1 MNAKNDDKRRID
13 APLRRV
19 ADFLEYLLLLVIVVE
34 CNSMFTFATQTVGR
48 VDMAKLLGWAAAPL
62 LAALALIHAFRQ
74 RRALGELAPNLALL
88 ALLMGAAA
96 LFYLKN
102 VRFQEPA
109 NQKDFILRFVLCLP
123 LLIALF
129 KLKQRE
135 GRGLEL
141 LFKYSDI
148 VCAIAALSLLV
159 FLASEIGLSAVPA
172 DAIYTPWNDRNVT
185 MAQTNLLE
193 VCQFIPGSAWQMFG
207 IELLKNRGPFTEPLM
222 FALPL
227 LMALYTELFLRDAGD
242 RWRVFR
248 WALLTAAL
256 VTVNATIALMLLAA
270 AWGLKGVQVFLRGH
284 GRGRGWIAA
293 LVVIAAV
300 AVCAVFVLEKGRM
313 SYDETSATPSSMA
326 MHVEDYVVC
335 LRAFAQRPVFG
346 GGYQNNGYI
355 YDFLRPWRQ
364 ANNPS
369 FSNSA
374 GVVLAHGGLVL
385 GVLCALPLLLGL
397 LYLFSG
403 RDRRAA
409 LWAVGPLG
417 AYVGIIFKY
426 QLLLIFLMAF
436 GYSLLD
442 VRRARGGGFPLRLA
456 LVDTRAQQE
465 PAGRRASKPWAAIM
479 AILAANALLIAFG
492 TPVFQAIHAFL
503 RGHQFSMGQS
513 PLRAFCL
520 AAALLLNAVCLR
532 QLLRRELSWT
542 RMALLAAWDGLY
554 LLLYPLLFSGVNTL
568 MGLFGVWGEL
578 RECAVLLLVYLMPAA
593 ALLLA
598 RPERWTRAGWIV
610 RAAALAACIA
620 LACVGGLWKLNR
632 SAVRVEP
639 LASDLKAVAES
650 ASGRVYVND
659 LPMLYARQVPGV
671 DLPATKDSGF
681 DVLERA
687 SVLFP
692 EGGEN
697 PELLEAGFSLAPLT
711 DGALLY
717 TNDPAVLSALG
728 ERGTAFHRCYPFGTE
743 VDLAQLAEVNGLE
756 LTGDGGLVV
765 NGPLKS
771 LEMGPYVTLREGQYR
786 VEYALKAEP
795 EALARLAKDA
805 PVVSVEG
812 VCDRA
817 RRTLY
822 EQMVYPGDFD
832 AKGRATIRAPFSLPD
847 ITDGLEY
854 RLLGQADVPV
864 EARAITL
871 YSAPDHIVAR
881 AFNGHRDCV
890 EEAYFTLDGRPCAP
904 ADGAAIIERDFD
916 RVDRVTAVR
925 FYDADHAP
933 ILTPGG
939 YHEYRYTYNAKG
951 SLVGVAYYGTDGES
965 VAIDGGYARFNY
977 TYDAYGALASV
988 DFYGADG
995 EWLRSEDLS
1004 PAVAN

>member
-1 MNAKNDDKRRID
+1 MNVINNDKLRID
-13 APLRRV
+13 APLGRV
-19 ADFLEYLLLLVIVVE
+19 AGFLEYLLGLVIVVE

-62 LAALALIHAFRQ
+62 LAVLVLIHAFRQ
-74 RRALGELAPNLALL
+74 HRALGEIAPNLALL

-96 LFYLKN
+96 LFYVGN

-109 NQKDFILRFVLCLP
+109 NRKDFLLKFALCLP
-123 LLIALF
+123 LLVALF

-135 GRGLEL
+135 GKGLEL
-141 LFKYSDI
+141 LLKYSDI
-148 VCAIAALSLLV
+148 VCVIAALSLLV
-159 FLASEIGLSAVPA
+159 YLASEIGLSAVPA

-185 MAQTNLLE
+185 MAQANLLE

-242 RWRVFR
+242 RWRGFR
-248 WALLTAAL
+248 WALLTATL

-270 AWGLKGVQVFLRGH
+270 AWGLKGVQVFLRGNA
-284 GRGRGWIAA
+284 RGRRWIVA
-293 LVVIAAV
+293 LVVIAAA

-335 LRAFAQRPVFG
+335 LRAFAQKPIFG

-374 GVVLAHGGLVL
+374 GVVLAHGGVVL
-385 GVLCALPLLLGL
+385 GVLCTLPLLLGL
-397 LYLFSG
+397 LYLLSD
-403 RDRRAA
+403 RDRRVA
-409 LWAVGPLG
+409 LWTLGPLG

-436 GYSLLD
+436 GYSLID

-456 LVDTRAQQE
+456 LVDTRARQE
-465 PAGRRASKPWAAIM
+465 PAARRGARPWAAM
-479 AILAANALLIAFG
+479 FAILAVNALLIAFG

-520 AAALLLNAVCLR
+520 AAALLLNGVCLR
-532 QLLRRELSWT
+532 RLIRRELSWT
-542 RMALLAAWDGLY
+542 RMALLAAWDGIY
-554 LLLYPLLFSGVNTL
+554 LLIYPPLFSAVGTL
-568 MGLFGVWGEL
+568 LGLFGAWGEL
-578 RECAVLLLVYLMPAA
+578 RECAALLLVYLLPAA
-593 ALLLA
+593 AILLA
-598 RPERWTRAGWIV
+598 QPGSWTRGGWIV
-610 RAAALAACIA
+610 RVAALAACVA
-620 LACVGGLWKLNR
+620 LACVGGLWKLDR
-632 SAVRVEP
+632 SAALAEP
-639 LASDLKAVAES
+639 LVPEVQAVAEC

-659 LPMLYARQVPGV
+659 LPMLYHRQVKGV
-671 DLPATKDSGF
+671 ALPATKDSGF
-681 DVLERA
+681 DACGCA
-687 SVLFP
+687 SVVFP

-697 PELLEAGFSLAPLT
+697 PELLEAGFSLAKLA

-728 ERGTAFHRCYPFGTE
+728 ERGTTFYRYYPFGTE
-743 VDLAQLAEVNGLE
+743 VDLAQLAEANGLSMPR
-756 LTGDGGLVV
+756 DGGLVV
-765 NGPLKS
+765 DGPLNS
-771 LEMGPYVTLREGQYR
+771 LEKGPYVTLRGGQYR

-795 EALARLAKDA
+795 KALAGLAKDA
-805 PVVSVEG
+805 PVASVEV
-812 VCDRA
+812 VCDRVRQRLA
-817 RRTLY
+817 QET
-822 EQMVYPGDFD
+822 VCAGDFD
-832 AKGRATIRAPFSLPD
+832 DKGFATVSVPFSLPD

-854 RLLGQADVPV
+854 RLLGQADLPV
-864 EARAITL
+864 EARSITL
-871 YSAPDHIVAR
+871 YNAPDYISSR
-881 AFNGHRDCV
+881 TYNGHRDCV
-890 EEAYFTLDGRPCAP
+890 EEAFFTLDGKPCAL
-904 ADGAAIIERDFD
+904 ADGASIIERDFD

-925 FYDADHAP
+925 VYDADHAP

-939 YHEYRYTYNAKG
+939 YHEYRYAYNAKG
-951 SLVGVAYYGTDGES
+951 SLMGVAYYGPDGES
-965 VAIDGGYARFNY
+965 VEVDGGYARFDY
-977 TYDAYGALASV
+977 TYDAYGALSSV
-988 DFYGADG
+988 DFYDARG

-1004 PAVAN
+1004 PAAN